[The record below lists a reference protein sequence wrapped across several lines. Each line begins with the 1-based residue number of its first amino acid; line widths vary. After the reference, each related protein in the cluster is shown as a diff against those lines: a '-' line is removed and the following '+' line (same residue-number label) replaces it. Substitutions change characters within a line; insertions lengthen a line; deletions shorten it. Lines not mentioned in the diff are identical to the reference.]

1 MPRNVLPFAL
11 LALAALLAT
20 VEILNWYSILSGTPL
35 AISYTTIE
43 GGSVTYTRSFGFT
56 PSRSLL
62 AHTLIL
68 VIMSMSVAVGARL
81 LYRQRKA

>member
-1 MPRNVLPFAL
+1 MPRNALPIAL
-11 LALAALLAT
+11 LVLAALLAT
-20 VEILNWYSILSGTPL
+20 VEILSWYSILSGTPL
-35 AISYTTIE
+35 AISYTTTE

-62 AHTLIL
+62 AHTFII
-68 VIMSMSVAVGARL
+68 VIMSISAAVSARL